1 MYPYLLPKSTS
12 TANQLPFTLSGGQ
25 CATVQVRLG
34 IQPALSPPP
43 TPPFSATSLQHSP

>member
-34 IQPALSPPP
+34 IQPAPLPAA
-43 TPPFSATSLQHSP
+43 FSATSLQHSP